1 MTDLRKALVSPNED
15 FVVMVPATNQDKT
28 RIIGED
34 DLKQIKEEADSLYLK
49 ADQAVHARAEEMK
62 RYDEDEDDAEDE
74 DDDEL
79 EDEDDGDLNPKMEKA
94 ITIMGNCCSSRDCDY
109 HYRDCCKSVRRNQ
122 VQKAV

>member
-49 ADQAVHARAEEMK
+49 ADQAVHARAEEMN
-62 RYDEDEDDAEDE
+62 RYDEDEDDEEDV

-79 EDEDDGDLNPKMEKA
+79 DDEDDGGSESEDGESDHDH
-94 ITIMGNCCSSRDCDY
+94 GNCCGSRDCDY
-109 HYRDCCKSVRRNQ
+109 HHCGLW
-122 VQKAV
+122 